1 MDHMDNHTD
10 YMAEESDTP
19 RLVVCDLGGV
29 NWIKVA
35 HDMILVNRTYVFQ
48 IERNRRGG

>member
-1 MDHMDNHTD
+1 MDHMDNRTD

-19 RLVVCDLGGV
+19 RLVVCNLGEV

-35 HDMILVNRTYVFQ
+35 HDLILANRTYVFQ